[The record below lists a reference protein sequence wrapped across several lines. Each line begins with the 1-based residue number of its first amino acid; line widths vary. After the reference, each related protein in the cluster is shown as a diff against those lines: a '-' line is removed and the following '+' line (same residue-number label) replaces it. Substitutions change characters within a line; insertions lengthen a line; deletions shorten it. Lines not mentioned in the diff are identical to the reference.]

1 MVETSQRQPPAL
13 RIFAMDNKKKTMAM
27 HPIPTFAISDP
38 GDQTHSKGWPEAVLR
53 GIQFPLVT
61 TDLSAKIT
69 FLNEKA
75 IEMYGEKGM
84 IGRNAVEA
92 LCFEDPECAGQL
104 QGSLNAALG
113 IGKDLRP
120 SPELPWKT
128 VPIPHPYKHLNICP
142 LLDGDGRAFGA
153 VLWLGWKEDLA
164 APVGIA
170 GDGIGKDAGMY
181 VRRDGEYTRL
191 DLGQI
196 DAVEAMEN
204 YVQILMGEERIVVHT
219 TMKAIQEKLK
229 PHGFIRIHRSYLVQA
244 EKIKGFDE
252 TRVRVGER
260 SFPLGKSFKSELM
273 KVVQF
278 L

>member
-1 MVETSQRQPPAL
+1 
-13 RIFAMDNKKKTMAM
+13 
-27 HPIPTFAISDP
+27 
-38 GDQTHSKGWPEAVLR
+38 
-53 GIQFPLVT
+53 
-61 TDLSAKIT
+61 
-69 FLNEKA
+69 
-75 IEMYGEKGM
+75 
-84 IGRNAVEA
+84 
-92 LCFEDPECAGQL
+92 
-104 QGSLNAALG
+104 
-113 IGKDLRP
+113 
-120 SPELPWKT
+120 
-128 VPIPHPYKHLNICP
+128 
-142 LLDGDGRAFGA
+142 
-153 VLWLGWKEDLA
+153 LA